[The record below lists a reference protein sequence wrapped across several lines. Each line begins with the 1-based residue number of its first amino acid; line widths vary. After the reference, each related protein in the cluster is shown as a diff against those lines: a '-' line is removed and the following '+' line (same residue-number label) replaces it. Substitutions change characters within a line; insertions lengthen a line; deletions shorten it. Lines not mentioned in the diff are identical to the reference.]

1 MNPKILQK
9 SKGRGTDD
17 HILER
22 VWQMEFYCASMQI
35 LSEDTYGLCR
45 CWSMLWIKALHRLL
59 CKWQEKMGDRQLE
72 HQQRF
77 KEGGTYVPILK
88 HADKWA
94 LIDIHNSGMD
104 YSEPEQHKKHD
115 IYVLC
120 TENFESVQ
128 LIYPDGSEESVQL
141 LGEEE
146 DLLGYDISDF
156 LNDPMETD

>member
-9 SKGRGTDD
+9 SKGRGTDG
-17 HILER
+17 HLLEC
-22 VWQMEFYCASMQI
+22 VWQMEFYHASMQI
-35 LSEDTYGLCR
+35 LPEDTYA
-45 CWSMLWIKALHRLL
+45 SVDALNQR
-59 CKWQEKMGDRQLE
+59 LE
-72 HQQRF
+72 HQQGF
-77 KEGGTYVPILK
+77 EEGGIYVPILK

>member
-9 SKGRGTDD
+9 KKWA
-17 HILER
+17 IE
-22 VWQMEFYCASMQI
+22 
-35 LSEDTYGLCR
+35 
-45 CWSMLWIKALHRLL
+45 LL
-59 CKWQEKMGDRQLE
+59 RDGDRQLE
-72 HQQRF
+72 HQQGF
-77 KEGGTYVPILK
+77 EEGGIYVPILK